1 MIKKSSR
8 PNPMISSFPV
18 PNSLNCPQIRLAIRC
33 LQPQLV
39 HWRRQIHQKPEL
51 GFQEHLTA
59 SLISQTLT
67 KYGIDHQTGI
77 AGTGIVA
84 TIAGSQPGP
93 VLALRADMD
102 ALPIAEENQVPYR
115 SFT

>member
-1 MIKKSSR
+1 
-8 PNPMISSFPV
+8 MISSFPV

-59 SLISQTLT
+59 SLISQRVGNAHPLMI
-67 KYGIDHQTGI
+67 KW
-77 AGTGIVA
+77 V
-84 TIAGSQPGP
+84 
-93 VLALRADMD
+93 R
-102 ALPIAEENQVPYR
+102 R
-115 SFT
+115 